1 MKGAFIA
8 IEGIDGCGKGTVI
21 TRLTQDLFNANKDNH
36 IFLTREPYKRDW
48 LKDFLSRLDPL
59 SQGEDA
65 LKLFV
70 EDRTKHC
77 AIMKTMLNKGS
88 IILCDRYKYSTYAY
102 QMAQDMPFEKI
113 HELHKELLVP
123 DLTIVIDIPV
133 EEAVR
138 RMTEGREQDAHA
150 FHKAEFLAKVRENY
164 LKLKELLGE
173 NITFIDGNRDR
184 EAVYADSLKT
194 VQTLLKNRK

>member
-21 TRLTQDLFNANKDNH
+21 KKIATELFEADKNNH
-36 IFLTREPYKRDW
+36 ILLTREPYKRDW
-48 LKDFLSRLDPL
+48 LKKFLSRLDPL

-77 AIMKTMLNKGS
+77 KMIEACTKKD
-88 IILCDRYKYSTYAY
+88 IIVLSDRYKHSTYAY
-102 QMAQDMPFEKI
+102 QMAQGVPFEKI
-113 HELHKELLVP
+113 HEMHKDLLVP

-133 EEAVR
+133 AEAVK
-138 RMTEGREQDAHA
+138 RMTQGRQQDAHA
-150 FHKAEFLAKVRENY
+150 FHKEDFLQKVHANY
-164 LKLKELLGE
+164 HKLKELLKE
-173 NITFIDGNRDR
+173 NIIFIDGNRNR
-184 EAVYADSLKT
+184 EEVCADSLKT
-194 VQTLLKNRK
+194 VLEFLKSR